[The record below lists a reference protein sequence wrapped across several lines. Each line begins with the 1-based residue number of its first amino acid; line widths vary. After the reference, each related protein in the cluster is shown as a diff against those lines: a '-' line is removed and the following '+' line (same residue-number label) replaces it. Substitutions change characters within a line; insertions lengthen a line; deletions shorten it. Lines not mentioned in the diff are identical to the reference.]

1 MRIRRTMLLM
11 GLFCLFFSGIQAK
24 KPNYTTNLD
33 TVPRVFTL
41 GEYDGKPFESIKAN
55 HETTLLSACK
65 NDMEAAYY
73 MWVHMLKYMET
84 HSKKVGYDLNG
95 VKMWLYVFFEK
106 DGNIKN
112 IAYYPKPNSKNFK
125 AEEMTAFLS
134 SFCKTYSFPLKFDK
148 NFSNY
153 SNATF
158 PVLIENPVTTDAK
171 TVNGK
176 GLGTKD

>member
-1 MRIRRTMLLM
+1 MFLM
-11 GLFCLFFSGIQAK
+11 GLFCLLSFGIQAN
-24 KPNYTTNLD
+24 KPYCTAKLD
-33 TVPRVFTL
+33 TIPRIFTL
-41 GEYDGKPFESIKAN
+41 GEYDGKPFETIKAN
-55 HETTLLSACK
+55 FETTLLTVCK

-95 VKMWLYVFFEK
+95 VKLWLYVFFEK
-106 DGNIKN
+106 DGTIKHM
-112 IAYYPKPNSKNFK
+112 AYYPKPNSKNFK

-134 SFCKTYSFPLKFDK
+134 DFCKTYSFPLKFDK

-158 PVLIENPVTTDAK
+158 PVMIENPVNTEGK